1 MKIIAKY
8 FLLFIL
14 ILSGF
19 ITFAQEVK
27 EFKFIEAEGYYISLN
42 GEKKYGLIYYVPANH
57 VAPKLRKKYGYIE
70 FRKEKGDKKE
80 VIKPSECMGFE
91 VSGYTF
97 VPCLHE
103 LTIKDGMMDNRS
115 ESDFLQVIREG
126 RLSLYYKYI
135 SIIVEVGLMKSNSYT
150 GNLVVKKF
158 DDIKYYPLPNFL
170 RKKQVAL
177 VLNELFPGEEE
188 VQRIFESGNRSKT
201 IEALDAYNAKYKKTK
216 TD

>member
-1 MKIIAKY
+1 
-8 FLLFIL
+8 
-14 ILSGF
+14 
-19 ITFAQEVK
+19 
-27 EFKFIEAEGYYISLN
+27 
-42 GEKKYGLIYYVPANH
+42 
-57 VAPKLRKKYGYIE
+57 
-70 FRKEKGDKKE
+70 
-80 VIKPSECMGFE
+80 
-91 VSGYTF
+91 
-97 VPCLHE
+97 
-103 LTIKDGMMDNRS
+103 
-115 ESDFLQVIREG
+115 
-126 RLSLYYKYI
+126 
-135 SIIVEVGLMKSNSYT
+135 MKSNSYT